1 MRFNLNAQLVLSHL
15 GMGIIPLLV
24 ISVVIW
30 LTVADSFETIGDKGV
45 SAVEH
50 AAYDQ
55 LTTMC
60 SIKEKQIAYLFRVME
75 GQMYMLRDNAW
86 LQETFI
92 SFDKE
97 FRAAGDSVDTDEWD
111 SLALLNDVL
120 FQYLCVHFDWN
131 NFYLINRDGKIIY
144 SMQKSSD
151 LGMSLDKNPL
161 RNTSLGRA
169 YAQLRQADDHD
180 IAFGDYAPYPPL
192 ENLPSAFLVTRVH
205 DSVGG
210 TQEEIGYLA
219 VQPSAEALRNMIKMA
234 SKKEGSLEAYLVGA
248 DGYMRSDSVLDPEN
262 YSRAASFGQG
272 NKVDTVAS
280 RAAIQGKRG
289 TGVIF
294 DYRGK
299 QVLSSWAP
307 IDVLD
312 TRWALICEVSEA
324 EAMKS
329 RTVMNDIRADVESKV
344 TRSVLT
350 GLLLTFFIVG
360 FIAWFIV
367 RSISRPIIQAAGIA
381 DSIAAGDF
389 HRRLHM
395 QRTDEIGQMA
405 NALDRMVEKV
415 AKNFHEKTVM
425 AELSDQMRGEQDI
438 PTLSMH
444 IITHLAKLLDAQL
457 ASLYLVDQS
466 GETMT
471 MKGSYAFHKRKG
483 LNSTIKIG
491 EGVAGQAALEK
502 NMISVTDLPDDYV
515 RINSTLGNSAP
526 CNILAV
532 PFSHENIVLG
542 VLEFASVTEF
552 PDEHMEFLASVT
564 EHIAIAFRS
573 AQSKQEVQELL
584 EETRE
589 QTEELKQQSEELMAT
604 NEELESQTA
613 ALKKFQQELENRQ
626 EELKATNAAL
636 EEKSE
641 ALLVEKKNIRKR
653 NEELIAAKEKI
664 EERSKD
670 LALASKYKSEFLAN
684 MSHELRTPLNSLLLL
699 AQTLRDNREK
709 NLTKKQQ
716 QAAGIIFES
725 GNDLLELI
733 NEILDLSKIEAGQ
746 IVKDVEEV
754 RLTDLAENAKTLF
767 SHMAED
773 KGVAFSVSV
782 AEDLPP
788 AIFTDRKRVEQI
800 LKNFLGNSM
809 KFTSTGR
816 IELIFSRVEATAPVQ
831 SEALRSGQAIAL
843 AVKDT
848 GIGIP
853 AEKQRSIFEAFQQAD
868 GSTARK
874 YGGTGL
880 GLSISKELAALLGGE
895 IGLVSESG
903 KGSTFTLYLPIGTNS
918 ELEKEEVRP
927 QASQIMASRPRASFQ
942 SSQPYQSAPVSQPV
956 EPVESVDPVP
966 SAQSVQP
973 GEGSEKKQVRIVAD
987 DRDQLSED
995 DKVMLIIEDDHNFA
1009 EILLEQCHESDF
1021 KAIVTD
1027 NGEEGLRLAD
1037 QYRLAGIILDIRLP
1051 GIDGWTVLSTLK
1063 SNPGTRHVPVHM
1075 MSAEEVSRKAMN
1087 QGAIGFLSK
1096 PVDRDQ
1102 MIKAFDR
1109 FESVI
1114 NKKIKRLLIIEDDDK
1129 LRGVLVDLVANGDTE
1144 TFEAR
1149 SGQEAEELL
1158 NSQRFDCMV
1167 LDLGLPD
1174 CNGIDLLQRLTS
1186 TDDLVVPPVI
1196 IYTGRDL
1203 SREEERE
1210 LNKYSES
1217 IIIKDARSQERL
1229 LDETSLFLHRMV
1241 ESMPAQQQK
1250 IIADLYDR
1258 DQMFQGK
1265 KVLLVDDDM
1274 RNVFALSGV
1283 LEQKGM
1289 EVVIAEDGKKAL
1301 AMLDQEEDIDI
1312 VLMDIMMPEMD
1323 GYEATQRI
1331 REQKQFWKLPII
1343 ALTAKAM
1350 KEDRDKCLE
1359 VGASDYLAKPVDV
1372 ERLLSMMRVWL
1383 YR

>member
-1 MRFNLNAQLVLSHL
+1 MKFNLNAQLILSHL

-30 LTVADSFETIGDKGV
+30 LTVADSFETLGDKGG

-60 SIKEKQIAYLFRVME
+60 NIKEKQIAYLFRVME

-86 LQETFI
+86 LQETFT

-97 FRAAGDSVDTDEWD
+97 FRAAGDSVDSYEWD

-151 LGMSLDKNPL
+151 LGMSLEKNPL

-180 IAFGDYAPYPPL
+180 ITFGDYAPYPPL
-192 ENLPSAFLVTRVH
+192 DNLPSAFLITRIH
-205 DSVGG
+205 DSAGG

-234 SKKEGSLEAYLVGA
+234 TRKEGSLEAYLVGA

-262 YSRAASFGQG
+262 YSRAASFGHG

-280 RAAIQGKRG
+280 RAAIQGQRG
-289 TGVIF
+289 TGVIL

-307 IDVLD
+307 VDVLD

-344 TRSVLT
+344 TKSVLT

-360 FIAWFIV
+360 LIAWFIV
-367 RSISRPIIQAAGIA
+367 RSISRPIVQAAGIA

-389 HRRLHM
+389 HRRLDM
-395 QRTDEIGQMA
+395 RRTDEIGQMA

-415 AKNFHEKTVM
+415 AKNFHEKSVM

-438 PTLSMH
+438 STLAMH
-444 IITHLAKLLDAQL
+444 IVTHLAKLLNAQL
-457 ASLYLVDQS
+457 ASLYLVDQG

-491 EGVAGQAALEK
+491 EGVAGQAALEQ
-502 NMISVTDLPDDYV
+502 NMISITDLPDDYV
-515 RINSTLGNSAP
+515 RINSTLGNSIP
-526 CNILAV
+526 YNILAV
-532 PFSHENIVLG
+532 PFSHEEVVLG
-542 VLEFASVTEF
+542 VLEFASFAEF
-552 PDEHMEFLASVT
+552 SDEQMEFLTTVT

-604 NEELESQTA
+604 NEELESQTV

-626 EELKATNAAL
+626 DELKATNAAL

-641 ALLVEKKNIRKR
+641 ALVVEKKKIRKQ
-653 NEELIAAKEKI
+653 NEELVVAKEKI

-699 AQTLRDNREK
+699 AQTLRENREE
-709 NLTKKQQ
+709 NLTEKQQ
-716 QAAGIIFES
+716 KAAGIIFES
-725 GNDLLELI
+725 GNDLLDLI

-746 IVKDVEEV
+746 IVKDVEKV
-754 RLTDLAENAKTLF
+754 YLADLAENAKTLF
-767 SHMAED
+767 SHMAEN
-773 KGVAFSVSV
+773 KGVSFSVSI
-782 AEDLPP
+782 AEDLPQ

-809 KFTSTGR
+809 KFTSEGR
-816 IELIFSRVEATAPVQ
+816 IDLTFSCMEATAPVQ
-831 SEALRSGQAIAL
+831 SETLRAAPAIAI
-843 AVKDT
+843 AVADT

-853 AEKQRSIFEAFQQAD
+853 AEKQRAIFEAFQQAD

-895 IGLVSESG
+895 IGLVSEAG
-903 KGSTFTLYLPIGTNS
+903 QGSTFTLYLPIGTHS
-918 ELEKEEVRP
+918 DLEEEESAP
-927 QASQIMASRPRASFQ
+927 QASQAAVSRSRSSASF
-942 SSQPYQSAPVSQPV
+942 SQVFSAAPKP
-956 EPVESVDPVP
+956 
-966 SAQSVQP
+966 AQSVKHVEHVEHDATTQSVLTDV
-973 GEGSEKKQVRIVAD
+973 GSVKQVAIVAD
-987 DRDQLSED
+987 DRDQLAED

-1063 SNPGTRHVPVHM
+1063 SNPSTRHIPVHM

-1102 MIKAFDR
+1102 MTKAFDR

-1114 NKKIKRLLIIEDDDK
+1114 NKKIKKLLIIEDDDK
-1129 LRGVLVDLVANGDTE
+1129 LRGVLVDLVADGDTE

-1149 SGQEAEELL
+1149 TGQEAEELL
-1158 NSQRFDCMV
+1158 GCQRFDCMV

-1186 TDDLVVPPVI
+1186 ATDLVVPPVI

-1203 SREEERE
+1203 SREEERD

-1241 ESMPAQQQK
+1241 ESMPAEKQQ
-1250 IIADLYDR
+1250 IITDLYDR

-1301 AMLDQEEDIDI
+1301 AMLDQEEGIDI

-1323 GYEATQRI
+1323 GYEATRRI
-1331 REQKQFWKLPII
+1331 RKQKQFWKLPII

>member
-1 MRFNLNAQLVLSHL
+1 MRFNLNAQLILSHL

-30 LTVADSFETIGDKGV
+30 LTVADSFETIGNKGI

-50 AAYDQ
+50 AAYEK

-86 LQETFI
+86 LQETFTA
-92 SFDKE
+92 FDKE
-97 FRAAGDSVDTDEWD
+97 FRAAGNSVDTDEWN

-120 FQYLCVHFDWN
+120 FQYICVHFDWN

-144 SMQKSSD
+144 SMEKSSD

-161 RNTSLGRA
+161 QNTSFGKAYTQIRQEGGR
-169 YAQLRQADDHD
+169 D
-180 IAFGDYAPYPPL
+180 ITFGDYAPYPPL
-192 ENLPSAFLVTRVH
+192 QNLPAAFLVTRIH
-205 DSVGG
+205 DSIGG
-210 TQEEIGYLA
+210 TQEVVGYLA

-234 SKKEGSLEAYLVGA
+234 SNKKGSLEAYLVGA

-262 YSRAASFGQG
+262 YSRAASFGQ
-272 NKVDTVAS
+272 NNRVDTLAKKN
-280 RAAIQGKRG
+280 AIQGKKG
-289 TGVIF
+289 TGVIL

-299 QVLSSWAP
+299 KVLSSWAP
-307 IDVLD
+307 IEVLG
-312 TRWALICEVSEA
+312 TRWALICEVSEV

-329 RTVMNDIRADVESKV
+329 RTAMNTISTNVENQVRKKV
-344 TRSVLT
+344 FT
-350 GLLLTFFIVG
+350 GVLLTFVIVG
-360 FIAWFIV
+360 IIAWFIV
-367 RSISRPIIQAAGIA
+367 RSISRPIVQAAEIA

-389 HRRLHM
+389 HRRLDM
-395 QRTDEIGQMA
+395 ERKDEIGQMA

-415 AKNFHEKTVM
+415 ANNFHEKTVM

-438 PTLSMH
+438 STLSMH
-444 IITHLAKLLDAQL
+444 IITHLAQIFKAQM
-457 ASLYLVDQS
+457 ASLYLVDQN

-483 LNSTIKIG
+483 LNSTIQIG
-491 EGVAGQAALEK
+491 QGVAGQAALEN
-502 NMISVTDLPDDYV
+502 NMISITDLPADYV
-515 RINSTLGNSAP
+515 RIHSTLGDAVPYNV
-526 CNILAV
+526 LAV
-532 PFSHENIVLG
+532 PFSHEDTVLG
-542 VLEFASVTEF
+542 VLEFASFQEF
-552 PDEHMEFLASVT
+552 SDEQMEFFNNVT

-573 AQSKQEVQELL
+573 AQSKQKVQKLL

-604 NEELESQTA
+604 NEELESQTS

-626 EELKATNAAL
+626 GELKKSNAAL

-641 ALLVEKKNIRKR
+641 ALLIEKKNIRKR
-653 NEELIAAKEKI
+653 NEELILAKEKI

-699 AQTLRDNREK
+699 SQSLRDNREK
-709 NLTKKQQ
+709 NLTEKQQ
-716 QAAGIIFES
+716 KAAGIIFES
-725 GNDLLELI
+725 GNDLLDLI

-746 IVKDVEEV
+746 IVKDVEKV
-754 RLTDLAENAKTLF
+754 YLTELVENAQTLF
-767 SHMAED
+767 SHMAEN
-773 KGVAFSVSV
+773 KGVAFSVSL
-782 AEDLPP
+782 ANDLPQV
-788 AIFTDRKRVEQI
+788 IFTDRKRIEQI
-800 LKNFLGNSM
+800 LKNFLGNSI
-809 KFTSTGR
+809 KFTSQGSIDLT
-816 IELIFSRVEATAPVQ
+816 FSQMEATAPVHSDSLH
-831 SEALRSGQAIAL
+831 SEQAL
-843 AVKDT
+843 AISVTDT

-895 IGLVSESG
+895 IGLVSEAG
-903 KGSTFTLYLPIGTNS
+903 KGSTFTLYLPVGKMPSS
-918 ELEKEEVRP
+918 EEQNEEKSTSTP
-927 QASQIMASRPRASFQ
+927 QNIPQIEQTASASQIPQATELRPSSNQ
-942 SSQPYQSAPVSQPV
+942 SLNQP
-956 EPVESVDPVP
+956 D
-966 SAQSVQP
+966 
-973 GEGSEKKQVRIVAD
+973 EGNEKKQGVTVAD
-987 DRDQLSED
+987 DRDHLVED
-995 DKVMLIIEDDHNFA
+995 DRVMLIIEDDQNFA
-1009 EILLEQCHESDF
+1009 EILLEQCHESEF

-1037 QYRLAGIILDIRLP
+1037 QYRPTGVILDIRLP

-1063 SNPGTRHVPVHM
+1063 ANPGTRHIPVHM
-1075 MSAEEVSRKAMN
+1075 MSAEEVSRKALN

-1096 PVDRDQ
+1096 PVDREQ
-1102 MIKAFDR
+1102 MVKAFDR

-1114 NKKIKRLLIIEDDDK
+1114 NKKIKNLLIIEDDDK
-1129 LRGVLVDLVANGDTE
+1129 LRQVLVDLVANNDTE

-1149 SGQEAEELL
+1149 TGQEAEELL
-1158 NSQRFDCMV
+1158 LGSQRFDCMV

-1174 CNGIDLLQRLTS
+1174 CNGIDLLQRLTG
-1186 TDDLVVPPVI
+1186 TAGLVVPPVI

-1203 SREEERE
+1203 SRKEERE

-1241 ESMPAQQQK
+1241 ESMPSQQQQ

-1258 DQMFQGK
+1258 DKMFQGK

-1289 EVVIAEDGKKAL
+1289 EVVIAEDGKRAL
-1301 AMLDQEEDIDI
+1301 DMLAQEEEIDI

-1323 GYEATQRI
+1323 GYEATRKI

-1359 VGASDYLAKPVDV
+1359 AGASDYLAKPVDV

>member
-24 ISVVIW
+24 ISAVIW

-60 SIKEKQIAYLFRVME
+60 SIKERQIAYLFRVME

-86 LQETFI
+86 LQETFT

-97 FRAAGDSVDTDEWD
+97 FRAAGDSVDTDEWH

-161 RNTSLGRA
+161 KNTSLGRA
-169 YAQLRQADDHD
+169 YEQIRQDDDRD
-180 IAFGDYAPYPPL
+180 ITFGDYAPYPPL
-192 ENLPSAFLVTRVH
+192 ENLPSAFLVTRIH
-205 DSVGG
+205 DSAGG
-210 TQEEIGYLA
+210 TQEEVGYLA

-262 YSRAASFGQG
+262 YSRAASFEQG

-280 RAAIQGKRG
+280 QNAIEGKRG
-289 TGVIF
+289 AGVIL

-344 TRSVLT
+344 TKWVLT
-350 GLLLTFFIVG
+350 GLLLTFLVVG
-360 FIAWFIV
+360 LIAWFIV
-367 RSISRPIIQAAGIA
+367 RSISRPIVQAAGIA

-389 HRRLHM
+389 HRRLDM
-395 QRTDEIGQMA
+395 RRTDEIGQMA

-415 AKNFHEKTVM
+415 AENFHEKTVM
-425 AELSDQMRGEQDI
+425 AELSDQMRGEQDVS
-438 PTLSMH
+438 TLSMH
-444 IITHLAKLLDAQL
+444 IITHLAKLLNAQM

-483 LNSTIKIG
+483 LNSKIKIG
-491 EGVAGQAALEK
+491 EGVAGQAAFEK
-502 NMISVTDLPDDYV
+502 NMISITDLPEDYI
-515 RINSTLGNSAP
+515 RINSTLGNAAP

-532 PFSHENIVLG
+532 PFTHEETVLG
-542 VLEFASVTEF
+542 VLEFASFTEF
-552 PDEHMEFLASVT
+552 SDEQMEFLKSVT

-613 ALKKFQQELENRQ
+613 ALKKFQQELESRQ
-626 EELKATNAAL
+626 GELKETNAVL

-641 ALLVEKKNIRKR
+641 ALLLEKKNIRKR
-653 NEELIAAKEKI
+653 NEELIFAKEKI

-709 NLTKKQQ
+709 NLTEKQQ
-716 QAAGIIFES
+716 KAAGIIFES

-746 IVKDVEEV
+746 IVKDVEKV
-754 RLTDLAENAKTLF
+754 QLADFAENAKTLF
-767 SHMAED
+767 SHMAEN
-773 KGVAFSVSV
+773 KGIDFAVSL
-782 AEDLPP
+782 ADDLPQT
-788 AIFTDRKRVEQI
+788 IFTDRKRVEQI

-809 KFTSTGR
+809 KFTAEGR
-816 IELIFSRVEATAPVQ
+816 VDLILSRMESTAPVQ
-831 SEALRSGQAIAL
+831 SEVLRSEQAIAIV
-843 AVKDT
+843 VKDT

-853 AEKQRSIFEAFQQAD
+853 AEKQRAIFEAFQQAD

-903 KGSTFTLYLPIGTNS
+903 KGSTFTLYLPVGIDPGP
-918 ELEKEEVRP
+918 EKNKAKSRT
-927 QASQIMASRPRASFQ
+927 SQIMSSMSPQ
-942 SSQPYQSAPVSQPV
+942 SSQFAHSV
-956 EPVESVDPVP
+956 EPM
-966 SAQSVQP
+966 QP
-973 GEGSEKKQVRIVAD
+973 RKGSEGSRGRKKKQALIVAD
-987 DRDQLSED
+987 DRDHLAEGD
-995 DKVMLIIEDDHNFA
+995 RVMLIIEDDHNFA
-1009 EILLEQCHESDF
+1009 EILLEQCHDSDF

-1037 QYRLAGIILDIRLP
+1037 KYRPTGVILDIRLP

-1063 SNPGTRHVPVHM
+1063 SNSRTRHIPVHM

-1096 PVDRDQ
+1096 PVDRGQ
-1102 MIKAFDR
+1102 MVKAFDR

-1114 NKKIKRLLIIEDDDK
+1114 NKKIKKLLIIEDDDT
-1129 LRGVLVDLVANGDTE
+1129 LRGILVDLVANSDTE

-1149 SGQEAEELL
+1149 TGQEAEELL
-1158 NSQRFDCMV
+1158 GKQRFDCMV

-1174 CNGIDLLQRLTS
+1174 CNGIELLQRLTS
-1186 TDDLVVPPVI
+1186 ADDIIVPPVI

-1203 SREEERE
+1203 SREEERD

-1241 ESMPAQQQK
+1241 ESMPAQQQQ

-1258 DQMFQGK
+1258 DKMFQGK

-1283 LEQKGM
+1283 LEQKGL

-1301 AMLDQEEDIDI
+1301 AMLDQEENIDI

-1323 GYEATQRI
+1323 GYEATRRI
-1331 REQKQFWKLPII
+1331 RGQKQFWKLPII